1 MQRRF
6 PRPIPET
13 NTYPMKKRTC
23 PILLA
28 LFFTGTCLSAQNL
41 NDLLADESTEA
52 RQPVEAL
59 FKATRVVNGHS
70 VKQLK
75 KGELDFRI
83 SHRFGRVNSGAYE
96 FFGLDQSNVH
106 FSLEYGLLDRLMVG
120 IGRGTFE
127 KTADGFVRYNIAN
140 QQTGKGAFPL
150 TISYLSTIETIGL
163 KWGDNTRTNYFSSRL
178 SFTQQLLLAR
188 KFSRMTL
195 QLMPTL
201 VHRNLVPTEIDQND
215 LFAMGVAGRYKL
227 ANRLAVNCEYY
238 YVLRPVPQRT
248 TQKFYNP
255 LSIGFDIET
264 GGHVFQIVLT
274 NSQGM
279 REGGFIGKTTGSWL
293 KGDIHLGF
301 NISRV
306 FMLDNKKK

>member
-1 MQRRF
+1 MK
-6 PRPIPET
+6 PRT
-13 NTYPMKKRTC
+13 LLLFL
-23 PILLA
+23 LLA
-28 LFFTGTCLSAQNL
+28 GTTSYAQNL
-41 NDLLADESTEA
+41 NDLLAGESTQGP
-52 RQPVEAL
+52 QPVEAL
-59 FKATRVVNGHS
+59 FKATRVINGHS

-83 SHRFGRVNSGAYE
+83 SHRFGLVNSGAYE
-96 FFGLDQSNVH
+96 FFGLDQSNIH
-106 FSLEYGLLDRLMVG
+106 LSLEYGLLNRLMVG

-127 KTADGFVRYNIAN
+127 KTVDAFARYNIAN
-140 QQTGKGAFPL
+140 QQTGKGSFPL
-150 TISYLSTIETIGL
+150 TISYLSTIEAIGL
-163 KWGDNTRTNYFSSRL
+163 KWSDPSRTNYFSSRL

-188 KFSRMTL
+188 KFSKVTL
-195 QLMPTL
+195 QVMPTFL
-201 VHRNLVPTEIDQND
+201 HRNLVLTEVDQND

-227 ANRLAVNCEYY
+227 TNRLAINAEYY
-238 YVLRPVPQRT
+238 YVLRPMVQRT
-248 TQKFYNP
+248 TTKFYNP

-293 KGDIHLGF
+293 KKDIHLGF

-306 FMLDNKKK
+306 FSLDSKKK

>member
-1 MQRRF
+1 MKQRTF
-6 PRPIPET
+6 LIF
-13 NTYPMKKRTC
+13 
-23 PILLA
+23 LA
-28 LFFTGTCLSAQNL
+28 LIWAGTSLNAQNL
-41 NDLLADESTEA
+41 NDLLANESTDGP
-52 RQPVEAL
+52 QTVEAL
-59 FKATRVVNGHS
+59 FKATRVINGHS

-96 FFGLDQSNVH
+96 FFGLDQSNIH
-106 FSLEYGLLDRLMVG
+106 LSLEYGLLDRLMVG
-120 IGRGTFE
+120 IGRGTYE
-127 KTADGFVRYNIAN
+127 KTVDAFARYNITN

-163 KWGDNTRTNYFSSRL
+163 KWSDPTRTNYFSSRL
-178 SFTQQLLLAR
+178 SFTQQLLIAR
-188 KFSRMTL
+188 KFSKVTL
-195 QLMPTL
+195 QMMPTL
-201 VHRNLVPTEIDQND
+201 VHRNLVPTVMDQND
-215 LFAMGVAGRYKL
+215 LFAMGIAGRYKL
-227 ANRLAVNCEYY
+227 ANRLALNCEYY
-238 YVLRPVPQRT
+238 YVVRPIPQRT
-248 TQKFYNP
+248 SQKMYNP

-293 KGDIHLGF
+293 NGDIHLGF

-306 FMLDNKKK
+306 FTLDSKKK

>member
-1 MQRRF
+1 MK
-6 PRPIPET
+6 PRT
-13 NTYPMKKRTC
+13 LLLFL
-23 PILLA
+23 LLA
-28 LFFTGTCLSAQNL
+28 GTTSYAQNL
-41 NDLLADESTEA
+41 NDLLAGESTQGP
-52 RQPVEAL
+52 QPVEAL
-59 FKATRVVNGHS
+59 FKATRVINGHS

-83 SHRFGRVNSGAYE
+83 SHRFGLVNSGAYE
-96 FFGLDQSNVH
+96 FFGLDQSNIH
-106 FSLEYGLLDRLMVG
+106 LSLEYGLLNRLMVG

-127 KTADGFVRYNIAN
+127 KTVDAFARYNIAN
-140 QQTGKGAFPL
+140 QQTGKGSFPL
-150 TISYLSTIETIGL
+150 TISYLSTIEAIGL
-163 KWGDNTRTNYFSSRL
+163 KWSDPSRTNYFSSRL

-188 KFSRMTL
+188 KFSKVTL
-195 QLMPTL
+195 QVMPTFL
-201 VHRNLVPTEIDQND
+201 HRNLVLTEVDQND

-227 ANRLAVNCEYY
+227 TNRLAVNCEYY
-238 YVLRPVPQRT
+238 YVVRPVPQRT
-248 TQKFYNP
+248 TQKMYNP

-293 KGDIHLGF
+293 KKDIHLGF

-306 FMLDNKKK
+306 FSLDSKKK

>member
-1 MQRRF
+1 MKHNIT
-6 PRPIPET
+6 IPFVFSL
-13 NTYPMKKRTC
+13 
-23 PILLA
+23 LLA
-28 LFFTGTCLSAQNL
+28 GSSLFSQNL
-41 NDLLADESTEA
+41 NDLLAEESTNGP
-52 RQPVEAL
+52 QPVEAL
-59 FKATRVVNGHS
+59 FKATRVINGHS

-75 KGELDFRI
+75 KGELDFRV

-96 FFGLDQSNVH
+96 FFGLDQSNIH
-106 FSLEYGLLDRLMVG
+106 LSLEYGLFDRLMVG

-127 KTADGFVRYNIAN
+127 KTIDGFARYNLAN
-140 QQTGKGAFPL
+140 QQSGKGSFPL

-163 KWGDNTRTNYFSSRL
+163 KWSDTSRTNYFSSRL
-178 SFTQQLLLAR
+178 SFTQQLLIAR
-188 KFSRMTL
+188 KFSKMTI

-201 VHRNLVPTEIDQND
+201 VHRNLVPTEMDQND

-227 ANRLAVNCEYY
+227 ANRLALNCEYF
-238 YVLRPVPQRT
+238 YVLRPSPQRT
-248 TQKFYNP
+248 TQKMYNP

-264 GGHVFQIVLT
+264 GGHVFQIVMT

-293 KGDIHLGF
+293 KKDIHIGF

-306 FMLDNKKK
+306 FTLNSKKK